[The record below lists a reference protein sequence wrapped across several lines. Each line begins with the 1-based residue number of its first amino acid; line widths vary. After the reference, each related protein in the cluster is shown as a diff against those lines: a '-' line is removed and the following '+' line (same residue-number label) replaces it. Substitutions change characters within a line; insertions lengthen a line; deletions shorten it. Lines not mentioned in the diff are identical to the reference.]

1 MLARKRGSLVD
12 RAATPMRIRP
22 TREDYLRLSEEFDL
36 VPVQAELSADLE
48 TPVSAYL
55 KVCAG
60 RSPSFLLESVEQ
72 GDQIGRY
79 SWLGCEPSE
88 TLIWNGEG
96 NPWDGL
102 AQKLNAIRVAPMPD
116 VPFPGGVVGYWGYE
130 TIRHLEPRVP
140 LAAVDDLPLPEA
152 AFMLTRGV
160 IAFDHVRRT
169 LRIIAF
175 AGGPDGYEQAQAL
188 IEDWAARLR
197 APLLAEPLELGSPT
211 GDLAI
216 TSNRSRED
224 YEAAVSKAQ
233 EHILAGDIFQLVLS
247 QRLSAPYEGDAFS
260 LYRVLRA
267 INPSPYMFFQ
277 DWGSFQLVG
286 SSPEVMVRLDGRKAM
301 VRPIAGTRRRGEV
314 PDAEL
319 AEDLLGDPKER
330 AEHLMLV
337 DLGRND
343 LGRVCVPGTVK
354 VDELMRIERYSHVLH
369 IVSNVHGE
377 LQPGKTGLDLLAA
390 CFPAGTVSGSPKIRA
405 MELIA
410 TLEPTRRGPYSGA
423 VGVLGFDGTIN
434 TGITIRTMVV
444 ADGRVHVQAGA
455 GIVADSTPAGEYQE
469 TLSKAQALLQALQSA
484 PPAAHA
490 PKAAFEGA

>member
-1 MLARKRGSLVD
+1 
-12 RAATPMRIRP
+12 MRILP
-22 TREDYLRLSEEFDL
+22 TREDYLRLSEVYDL
-36 VPVQAELSADLE
+36 IPVQAELSADLE

-55 KVCAG
+55 KVCG
-60 RSPSFLLESVEQ
+60 GKSPSFLLESVEQ

-79 SWLGCEPSE
+79 SWLGCEPAE
-88 TLIWNGEG
+88 TLIYGSEDG
-96 NPWDGL
+96 NPWEGL
-102 AQKLNAIRVAPMPD
+102 AERLSTTRVAPTSD
-116 VPFPGGVVGYWGYE
+116 LPFPGGAVGYWGYE
-130 TIRHLEPRVP
+130 TIRHLEKRVP
-140 LAAVDDLPLPEA
+140 LSPVNDLPLPEA

-175 AGGPDGYEQAQAL
+175 AKGEGGYESACAL
-188 IEDWAARLR
+188 IEDWAERLR
-197 APLLAEPLELGSPT
+197 GPLDASPLALGEPETPISWE
-211 GDLAI
+211 
-216 TSNRSRED
+216 SNRSQED
-224 YEAAVSKAQ
+224 YEAAVRKAQ

-247 QRLSAPYEGDAFS
+247 QRLSARYGGDPFS

-267 INPSPYMFFQ
+267 INPSPYMFYQ
-277 DWGSFQLVG
+277 DWGHFQLVG
-286 SSPEVMVRLDGRKAM
+286 SSPEVMVRLDGRQAT
-301 VRPIAGTRRRGEV
+301 VRPIAGTRRRGSV

-319 AEDLLGDPKER
+319 AEDLLNDPKER

-343 LGRVCVPGTVK
+343 LGRVCVPGTVT
-354 VDELMRIERYSHVLH
+354 VDSLMAVERYSHVLH
-369 IVSNVHGE
+369 LVSNVQGE
-377 LQPGKTGLDLLAA
+377 LMPGKTGLDLLAA

-410 TLEPTRRGPYSGA
+410 QLEPTRRGPYSGA
-423 VGVLGFDGTIN
+423 VGLLGFDGTIN

>member
-1 MLARKRGSLVD
+1 
-12 RAATPMRIRP
+12 MRIRP
-22 TREDYLRLSEEFDL
+22 SREDYLRLSEGYDL
-36 VPVQAELSADLE
+36 VPIQAELSADLE

-79 SWLGCEPSE
+79 SYLGCEPSE

-96 NPWDGL
+96 NPWEGL
-102 AQKLNAIRVAPMPD
+102 AARMRDLRVAPLPD
-116 VPFPGGVVGYWGYE
+116 VPFPGGAVGFWGYE
-130 TIRHLEPRVP
+130 SIRHLEPRVP
-140 LAAVDDLPLPEA
+140 LADHDDLSLPEA

-160 IAFDHVRRT
+160 IAFDHARRT
-169 LRIIAF
+169 LRILAF
-175 AGGPDGYEQAQAL
+175 AGGPDGYEQAQKL
-188 IEDWAARLR
+188 IEDWSARLR
-197 APLLAEPLELGSPT
+197 APLAAAPLELGQPAT
-211 GDLAI
+211 EIPI

-224 YEAAVSKAQ
+224 FEAAVLKAQ
-233 EHILAGDIFQLVLS
+233 EHIRAGDIFQLVLS
-247 QRLSAPYEGDAFS
+247 QRLSASYDGDAFS

-267 INPSPYMFFQ
+267 VNPSPYMFYQ

-286 SSPEVMVRLDGRKAM
+286 SSPEVMVRLDGRKATL
-301 VRPIAGTRRRGEV
+301 RPIAGTRRRGAV
-314 PDAEL
+314 PDEEL
-319 AEDLLGDPKER
+319 AADLLQDPKER

-354 VDELMRIERYSHVLH
+354 VDALMRIERYSHVLH
-369 IVSNVHGE
+369 LVTDVHGE
-377 LQPGKTGLDLLAA
+377 LSEGQSGLDLLAA

-423 VGVLGFDGTIN
+423 VGLLGFDGSIN

-490 PKAAFEGA
+490 PIAAFEGA

>member
-1 MLARKRGSLVD
+1 
-12 RAATPMRIRP
+12 MRIRP
-22 TREDYLRLSEEFDL
+22 SREDYLRLSEEYDL
-36 VPVQAELSADLE
+36 VPIQAELSADLE

-88 TLIWNGEG
+88 ILSWDGEGSEAG
-96 NPWDGL
+96 NPWEGL
-102 AQKLNAIRVAPMPD
+102 AERMKTIRVAQLPD
-116 VPFPGGVVGYWGYE
+116 VPFPGGAVGYWGYE

-140 LAAVDDLPLPEA
+140 LAADNDLPLPEA
-152 AFMLTRGV
+152 SFMLTRGV
-160 IAFDHVRRT
+160 IAFDHARRT

-175 AGGPDGYEQAQAL
+175 AGGADGYESAVTL

-197 APLLAEPLELGSPT
+197 APLSAAPLELGQPS
-211 GDLAI
+211 GDLPI
-216 TSNRSRED
+216 ISNRSRED
-224 YEAAVSKAQ
+224 FEAAVLKAQ
-233 EHILAGDIFQLVLS
+233 EHILAGDVFQLVLS
-247 QRLSAPYEGDAFS
+247 QRLSAPYDGDAFS

-277 DWGSFQLVG
+277 DWGPFQLVG
-286 SSPEVMVRLDGRKAM
+286 SSPEVMVRLDGRKAT

-319 AEDLLGDPKER
+319 AEDLLNDPKER

-343 LGRVCVPGTVK
+343 LGRVCVPGSVK
-354 VDELMRIERYSHVLH
+354 VDALMHIERYSHVLH

-377 LQPGKTGLDLLAA
+377 LEPGKTGLDLLAA

-410 TLEPTRRGPYSGA
+410 KLEPTRRGPYSGA
-423 VGVLGFDGTIN
+423 VGVLGYDGSIN

-444 ADGRVHVQAGA
+444 AEGRVYVQAGA

>member
-1 MLARKRGSLVD
+1 
-12 RAATPMRIRP
+12 MRIRP
-22 TREDYLRLSEEFDL
+22 DREAYLRLSGEYDL
-36 VPVQAELSADLE
+36 VPIQTELSADLE
-48 TPVSAYL
+48 TPVSAFL

-60 RSPSFLLESVEQ
+60 RQPSFLLESVEQ

-88 TLIWNGEG
+88 TLIWDSEDSCEA
-96 NPWDGL
+96 NPWEGL
-102 AQKLNAIRVAPMPD
+102 AARLREIRVAPLPD
-116 VPFPGGVVGYWGYE
+116 VPFPGGAVGYWGYE

-140 LAAVDDLPLPEA
+140 RAAVKDLPLPEA
-152 AFMLTRGV
+152 AFMMTRGV

-175 AGGPDGYEQAQAL
+175 AGGENGYDEAQAL

-197 APLLAEPLELGSPT
+197 APLTAAPLELGHPEKP
-211 GDLAI
+211 LAI
-216 TSNRSRED
+216 ESNRSRED
-224 YEAAVSKAQ
+224 FEAAVKTAQ
-233 EHILAGDIFQLVLS
+233 DHILAGDIFQVVLS
-247 QRLSAPYEGDAFS
+247 QRLSAPHDGDPFS

-267 INPSPYMFFQ
+267 INPSPYMFYQ
-277 DWGSFQLVG
+277 DWGTFQLVG
-286 SSPEVMVRLDGRKAM
+286 SSPEVMVRLDGRKATL
-301 VRPIAGTRRRGEV
+301 RPIAGTRRRGEV

-319 AEDLLGDPKER
+319 AEDLLNDPKER

-354 VDELMRIERYSHVLH
+354 VDTLMQIERYSHVLH
-369 IVSNVHGE
+369 IVSNVQGE
-377 LQPGKTGLDLLAA
+377 LAPGKTGLDLLAA

-405 MELIA
+405 MELISK
-410 TLEPTRRGPYSGA
+410 LEPTRRGPYSGA
-423 VGVLGFDGTIN
+423 VGLLGFDGTIN

-444 ADGRVHVQAGA
+444 AEGRVYVQVGA

-469 TLSKAQALLQALQSA
+469 TLSKAQALLQALQNA

-490 PKAAFEGA
+490 PQAAFEGA

>member
-1 MLARKRGSLVD
+1 
-12 RAATPMRIRP
+12 MRIRP
-22 TREDYLRLSEEFDL
+22 SREDYLQLSEAYDL
-36 VPVQAELSADLE
+36 VPIQIELSADLE

-60 RSPSFLLESVEQ
+60 RTPAFLLESVEQ
-72 GDQIGRY
+72 GEQIGRF
-79 SWLGCEPSE
+79 SWLGCEPFE
-88 TLIWNGEG
+88 TLIWEEG
-96 NPWDGL
+96 KGPISDNPWEGL
-102 AQKLNAIRVAPMPD
+102 AERMRRVRVAPMPD
-116 VPFPGGVVGYWGYE
+116 LPFPGGVVGYWGYE

-140 LAAVDDLPLPEA
+140 LAPQDDLKLPEA

-160 IAFDHVRRT
+160 IAFDHARRT

-175 AGGPDGYEQAQAL
+175 AGGPNGYEEAQAL

-197 APLLAEPLELGSPT
+197 APLTAAPLEFGGPT
-211 GDLAI
+211 REVPMTA
-216 TSNRSRED
+216 NRTRED
-224 YEAAVSKAQ
+224 FEAAVRQAQ

-247 QRLSAPYEGDAFS
+247 QRLSAPFDGDAFS

-267 INPSPYMFFQ
+267 INPSPYMFYLE
-277 DWGSFQLVG
+277 WGRFQLVG
-286 SSPEVMVRLDGRKAM
+286 SSPEVMVRLDGRTAM
-301 VRPIAGTRRRGEV
+301 VRPIAGTRRRGAV

-319 AEDLLGDPKER
+319 SADLLRDPKER

-343 LGRVCVPGTVK
+343 LGRVCVPGTVS
-354 VDELMRIERYSHVLH
+354 VDAFMQVERYSHVLH
-369 IVSNVHGE
+369 LVSNVRGE
-377 LQPGKTGLDLLAA
+377 LVAGKTGLDLLAA

-410 TLEPTRRGPYSGA
+410 SLEPTRRGPYSGA
-423 VGVLGFDGTIN
+423 VGVVGFDGSIN

-444 ADGRVHVQAGA
+444 ADGQVHVQAGA

-484 PPAAHA
+484 PPAASA
-490 PKAAFEGA
+490 PLAAN